1 MIRLASSFAAFTY
14 AHAIKPLLFR
24 CQPDTVHAQLLRLS
38 HLRQKISFTST
49 YINALWAYHNNVAL
63 GQNLHTIN
71 FPNPV
76 GLAAGFDKNIELA
89 PTMKAV
95 GFGFMTGGSVTFH
108 ECNGNP
114 RPWFYRLPK
123 QKSLVVN
130 VGLANEGTQ
139 AVMDRLRTCGKS
151 QFEQFPLVVSVAK
164 TNSPEACDD
173 PSAIAD
179 YIGSLSLLQNQ
190 PQVSAIEINISCP
203 NAYGGEPFTDPLRLE
218 QLLVAV
224 DALNIVKPVWVKM
237 PIDLAWPEFDALL
250 QVIVTHRVQGVTIGN
265 LQKNRGEI
273 PPQDL
278 PNEVKG
284 NLSGLP
290 TQAPSDELIRR
301 TYADYGERLTI
312 IGVGGVFSAQDAYRK
327 ICLGANLVEL
337 ITGMIYEGPQLIG
350 QINCELVELLKRDNF
365 ANISEAVGSAH
376 KTPQN

>member
-1 MIRLASSFAAFTY
+1 MPLFTAISRTTYGNIVKPILFKSS
-14 AHAIKPLLFR
+14 
-24 CQPDTVHAQLLRLS
+24 PDDVHARLLRMS
-38 HLRQKISFTST
+38 RLRQRYPFTDSLVSKLLS
-49 YINALWAYHNNVAL
+49 YQNSAALSQSVDGIY
-63 GQNLHTIN
+63 

-76 GLAAGFDKNIELA
+76 GLAAGFDKNIQLA

-114 RPWFYRLPK
+114 RPWFYRLPN
-123 QKSLVVN
+123 QESLVVN

-139 AVMDRLRTCGKS
+139 VVMERLRAYRAS
-151 QFEQFPLVVSVAK
+151 QFEQFPLVVSVAT

-179 YIGSLSLLQNQ
+179 YIGSLSVLQNQ
-190 PQVSAIEINISCP
+190 PQVSAIELNISCP
-203 NAYGGEPFTDPLRLE
+203 NAYGGEPFTDPLRLG

-250 QVIVTHRVQGVTIGN
+250 QVIISHRVQGVTIGN
-265 LQKNRGEI
+265 LQKNRAEI

-301 TYADYGERLTI
+301 TYADYGGRLTI

-350 QINCELVELLKRDNF
+350 QINRELVELLKRDNF

>member
-1 MIRLASSFAAFTY
+1 MPLFTAISRTTYRNIVKPILFKSS
-14 AHAIKPLLFR
+14 
-24 CQPDTVHAQLLRLS
+24 PDDVHATLLRMS
-38 HLRQKISFTST
+38 RLRQKYPFTDSLVSKLLS
-49 YINALWAYHNNVAL
+49 YQNSAALSQSVDGIH
-63 GQNLHTIN
+63 

-114 RPWFYRLPK
+114 RPWFYRLPN

-139 AVMDRLRTCGKS
+139 AVMDRLRTYGVS

-173 PSAIAD
+173 PSAIED

-190 PQVSAIEINISCP
+190 SQVSAIEINISCP
-203 NAYGGEPFTDPLRLE
+203 NAYGGEPFTDPLRLG

-265 LQKNRGEI
+265 LQKNRAEI

-290 TQAPSDELIRR
+290 TQAPSDELIRL
-301 TYADYGERLTI
+301 TYANYAGRLTI
-312 IGVGGVFSAQDAYRK
+312 VGVGGVFSAQDAYRK

-350 QINCELVELLKRDNF
+350 QINRELVELLKRDNF

-376 KTPQN
+376 KTLQI

>member
-1 MIRLASSFAAFTY
+1 MPFFTAISRTTYRNIVKPILFKSS
-14 AHAIKPLLFR
+14 
-24 CQPDTVHAQLLRLS
+24 PDDVHARLLRMS
-38 HLRQKISFTST
+38 RLRQRYPFTDSLVSKLLS
-49 YINALWAYHNNVAL
+49 YQNSAALSQSVDAIH
-63 GQNLHTIN
+63 

-95 GFGFMTGGSVTFH
+95 GFGFITGGSVTFH

-114 RPWFYRLPK
+114 RPWFYRLPN

-139 AVMDRLRTCGKS
+139 AVMDRLRTYGTS
-151 QFEQFPLVVSVAK
+151 QFERFPLVVSAAK
-164 TNSPEACDD
+164 TNSLEACDD

-179 YIGSLSLLQNQ
+179 YIGSLSVLQNQ

-237 PIDLAWPEFDALL
+237 PIDLAWPAFDALL
-250 QVIVTHRVQGVTIGN
+250 QVIVNHRVQGVTIGN
-265 LQKNRGEI
+265 LQKKRSEI
-273 PPQDL
+273 PSEYL

-290 TQAPSDELIRR
+290 TQAPSDELIRL
-301 TYADYGERLTI
+301 TYANYTGRLTI

-350 QINCELVELLKRDNF
+350 QINRELVELLKRDNF

>member
-1 MIRLASSFAAFTY
+1 MSR
-14 AHAIKPLLFR
+14 
-24 CQPDTVHAQLLRLS
+24 
-38 HLRQKISFTST
+38 LRQKYPFTDSLASKLLS
-49 YINALWAYHNNVAL
+49 YQNSAALSQSVNGIH
-63 GQNLHTIN
+63 

-108 ECNGNP
+108 EYNGNP
-114 RPWFYRLPK
+114 RPWFYRLPN

-139 AVMDRLRTCGKS
+139 AVMERLRTYRAS

-203 NAYGGEPFTDPLRLE
+203 NAYGGEPFTDPLRLG

-237 PIDLAWPEFDALL
+237 PIDLAWPEFNALL
-250 QVIVTHRVQGVTIGN
+250 QVIISHRVQGITIGN

-290 TQAPSDELIRR
+290 TQAPSNELIRL
-301 TYADYGERLTI
+301 TYANYAGRLTI
-312 IGVGGVFSAQDAYRK
+312 VGVGGVFSAQDAYRK

-337 ITGMIYEGPQLIG
+337 ITGMIYEGPQQIG
-350 QINCELVELLKRDNF
+350 QINRELVELLKRDNF

>member
-1 MIRLASSFAAFTY
+1 MPLFT
-14 AHAIKPLLFR
+14 AISRTTYRNIVKPILFR
-24 CQPDTVHAQLLRLS
+24 SSPDDVHARLLRMS
-38 HLRQKISFTST
+38 RLRQRYQFTDSLVSKLLS
-49 YINALWAYHNNVAL
+49 YQNSAALSQSVNGIH
-63 GQNLHTIN
+63 
-71 FPNPV
+71 FPNPI

-95 GFGFMTGGSVTFH
+95 GFGFMTGGSATFH

-114 RPWFYRLPK
+114 RPWFYRLPN

-139 AVMDRLRTCGKS
+139 AVMDRLRTYGAS

-179 YIGSLSLLQNQ
+179 YIGSLSVLQNQ
-190 PQVSAIEINISCP
+190 SQVSAIEINISCP
-203 NAYGGEPFTDPLRLE
+203 NAYGGEPFTDPLRLG

-250 QVIVTHRVQGVTIGN
+250 KVIISHRVQGVTIGN
-265 LQKNRGEI
+265 LQKNRAEI

-301 TYADYGERLTI
+301 TYADYGGRLSI
-312 IGVGGVFSAQDAYRK
+312 IGVGGVFSAKDAYRK

-350 QINCELVELLKRDNF
+350 QINRELVGLLKRDNF

-376 KTPQN
+376 KTLQN